1 MPESNKGTVVVT
13 GASRGIGAA
22 ISTALTVAGF
32 HVACLSRSA
41 ELPTNAELSADA
53 KARMHALKC
62 DITDATAVNA
72 ALDAARTHFGKPLVG
87 LINNA
92 GIHLQGPSATFS
104 MQDFER
110 VMQTNANA
118 VMLASQ
124 AAYPHLRDAGSA
136 LIINIGSFY
145 DKLGVR
151 GNTAYCASKAAVAAI
166 TRCLAVE
173 WARDSIRVVNIAPG
187 YIETDLNREDL
198 NHGPLK
204 DFLKKRIP
212 TGGPGQSDNIAQLA
226 ALLFQLPGRFLTG
239 ETIYIDGGQG
249 MAL

>member
-1 MPESNKGTVVVT
+1 MSKSNKGTVVVT

-22 ISTALTVAGF
+22 ISTALAGAGF
-32 HVACLSRSA
+32 HVACLSRSGD
-41 ELPTNAELSADA
+41 LPVHVDLNADA
-53 KARMHALKC
+53 QARMHALKC
-62 DITDATAVNA
+62 DITDAAAVNT
-72 ALDAARTHFGKPLVG
+72 ALDAARAHFDKPLVG

-92 GIHLQGPSATFS
+92 GIHLQGPSATFP

-110 VMQTNANA
+110 VMHTNTNA

-151 GNTAYCASKAAVAAI
+151 SNTAYCASKAAVAAI

-173 WARDSIRVVNIAPG
+173 WARDGIRVVNIAPG

-198 NHGPLK
+198 NKGPLQE
-204 DFLKKRIP
+204 FLKKRIP
-212 TGGPGQSDNIAQLA
+212 TGGPGQSDDVAQLA
-226 ALLFQLPGRFLTG
+226 TMLFQLPGRFLTG
-239 ETIYIDGGQG
+239 ETIYIDGGQS

>member
-1 MPESNKGTVVVT
+1 MPESTKGTIVVT

-22 ISTALTVAGF
+22 ISAVLAHAGYN
-32 HVACLSRSA
+32 VACLSRSGEMPA
-41 ELPTNAELSADA
+41 NSNLAADA
-53 KARMHALKC
+53 QSRMVALKC
-62 DITDATAVNA
+62 DITDSAAVES
-72 ALDAARTHFGKPLVG
+72 ALAFAHAHFGVPLIG
-87 LINNA
+87 LVNNA
-92 GIHLQGPSATFS
+92 GIHLQGPSATFALH
-104 MQDFER
+104 DFER
-110 VMQTNANA
+110 VMQTNATA

-151 GNTAYCASKAAVAAI
+151 GNAAYCASKAAVAAI

-173 WARDSIRVVNIAPG
+173 WARDGIQVVNIAPG
-187 YIETDLNREDL
+187 YIETDLNREEL
-198 NHGPLK
+198 GKGSLK
-204 DFLKKRIP
+204 EFLKKRIP
-212 TGGPGQSDNIAQLA
+212 TGGPGQSDDIAQLA
-226 ALLFQLPGRFLTG
+226 TLLFQLPGRFLTG